1 MSNKKVSVFGGSG
14 FMGSHLCD
22 MLTDQGYNVTIF
34 DKKKSEFLKKNQKMI
49 IGNILD
55 VDKVRNA
62 IKGSKFVYNFAGISD
77 IEYSNNNLI
86 ETINQ
91 NILSNSILLEESLNQ
106 KVNRFIFASSLYVN
120 SLSGGNYRIS
130 KQACEEFI
138 ENFYI
143 NYGLNYSILRYGSLY
158 GPRSDERNGIFK
170 FIKSAI
176 NNKKMIFNGKDTS
189 LREFIHVHDAALL
202 STQIL
207 ENKFKNKKITITGQ
221 TSLTIKE
228 LLNLIKEI
236 LKDSKI
242 KIVFNTKNHS
252 SHYEVTP
259 YTYKSDYS
267 KKMYPKLSIDLGEGI
282 VKMID
287 EVKSKSSK

>member
-1 MSNKKVSVFGGSG
+1 
-14 FMGSHLCD
+14 MGSHLCD

-34 DKKKSEFLKKNQKMI
+34 DKKKSEFLKKKQKMI

-176 NNKKMIFNGKDTS
+176 NNKKMIFNGKETS

-259 YTYKSDYS
+259 YIYRSDYS
-267 KKMYPKLSIDLGEGI
+267 KKMYPELSIDLGEGI